1 MNTNGQLTAHELAR
15 YARHIAI
22 PEFGME
28 GQQKL
33 KAAKVLVIGSGGLGS
48 PVLLYLAAAGV
59 GTIGIVD
66 FDVVDDSNLQRQVLF
81 SVDDVGKSKAETAAT
96 RLTALNPHINVYVH
110 ETRFTRE
117 NALDLVQQYDVVADG
132 TDNFPTRY
140 LVNDACVLAGKI
152 NVYASIF
159 QFEGQVSVFNYLNE
173 DGTRGPNYRDMFPEP
188 PPPGLVPN
196 CAEGGVLG
204 VLPGIIGSMQACE
217 VIKVVTGVGEP
228 LAGRLFLFDAAS
240 FTTRIL
246 KVQKNPA
253 TKITELI
260 NYEQFCGIE
269 TTKEQRP
276 VKEISVQELEKLYAE
291 GADFQ
296 LIDVREPHE
305 YAIAQIGG
313 ELIPLGTVSA
323 AAYRISR
330 DKKVV
335 VHCRSGVRSANAI
348 RELESLHGFENLYN
362 LKGGI
367 LAWSKEI
374 DSSIPTY

>member
-1 MNTNGQLTAHELAR
+1 
-15 YARHIAI
+15 
-22 PEFGME
+22 
-28 GQQKL
+28 
-33 KAAKVLVIGSGGLGS
+33 
-48 PVLLYLAAAGV
+48 
-59 GTIGIVD
+59 
-66 FDVVDDSNLQRQVLF
+66 VVY
-81 SVDDVGKSKAETAAT
+81 K
-96 RLTALNPHINVYVH
+96 
-110 ETRFTRE
+110 TRFTRE
-117 NALDLVQQYDVVADG
+117 NALELIANYDVVADG

-140 LVNDACVLAGKI
+140 LVNDACVLAGKV

-159 QFEGQVSVFNYLNE
+159 QFEGQVSVFNYPQA

-204 VLPGIIGSMQACE
+204 VLPGIIGSMQASE
-217 VIKVVTGVGEP
+217 VIKVLTGVGKP
-228 LAGRLFLFDAAS
+228 LVGRLFLFDAAS

-246 KVQKNPA
+246 KVQKSPD

-269 TTKEQRP
+269 SPTELRP
-276 VKEISVQELEKLYAE
+276 VKELSVQELYDLQVQ

-305 YAIAQIGG
+305 FAAANIDG

-323 AAYRISR
+323 AAHRIAK

-335 VHCRSGVRSANAI
+335 IHCRSGVRSAKAI
-348 RELESLHGFENLYN
+348 RELEDLFGFENLYN

-374 DSSIPTY
+374 DTGIVVV